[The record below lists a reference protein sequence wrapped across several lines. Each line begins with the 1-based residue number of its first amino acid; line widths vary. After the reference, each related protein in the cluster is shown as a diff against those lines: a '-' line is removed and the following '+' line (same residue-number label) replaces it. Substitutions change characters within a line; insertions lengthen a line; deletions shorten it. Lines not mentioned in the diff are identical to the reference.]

1 MLFGLKFAEYQE
13 IRIIMSNYLITTS
26 VQDVTSAD
34 VIHDVNSRLKVRAI
48 NLLHSVFT
56 PSKGEVRF
64 FVTAGDNKVAFETK
78 GYRRHREDLILHM
91 ISWYCVYSG
100 WLDNARIHLTMPY

>member
-1 MLFGLKFAEYQE
+1 
-13 IRIIMSNYLITTS
+13 MSNYLISTS
-26 VQDVTSAD
+26 VHDVTPTD
-34 VIHDVNSRLKVRAI
+34 VIHDANTKLKVRAI

-64 FVTAGDNKVAFETK
+64 FVTAGDNKMAFETT

-91 ISWYCVYSG
+91 ISWYCVYCG
-100 WLDNARIHLTMPY
+100 WMDSATIHPTLPY